1 MGFVVYF
8 FLTVLTYTHCFH
20 CSPLAREKR
29 VITRMSL
36 LVDATRAKTDN
47 DRLKKLIAASKLFEH
62 CDARKHDADIK
73 AGAVSLVCAI
83 LRSCSMLFIARS
95 KEIQHCLKIL
105 LNLFRCSTDRLCA
118 SFCTDGTTL
127 IIDLLELIEINYRL
141 GKKGDVKSLVLAQG
155 VVDKLICGARV
166 PLSKIKLQEDLF
178 SSLVQN
184 ISGATGS
191 LVMHQSMKII
201 ASLSENS
208 QNKRAMYSFP
218 CMMDAIALGSTYMFE
233 TVRDESARII
243 MNLSLDTNNK
253 RSLAQHYLDVVLAL
267 ARGTTT
273 SKSYAIH
280 TLGSLSSLPE
290 NKAIIVQHKNGAVV
304 DVLLWVASSSTQL
317 IDLRIYATKILGN
330 LAVAQVG
337 SHPRLLVSLSSLAI
351 SDKMNQLAVTAA
363 MSVKKLSNHIR
374 SSDPCHEA
382 LLQALVTMSY
392 ATSTGVLKWTVK
404 AYCEQASS
412 PSDRVSMIGHK
423 GLLSSLT
430 MLTNDDNE
438 FVRENARDVLSALA
452 GKQDI
457 YLLKCNHFHKTK
469 S

>member
-1 MGFVVYF
+1 MVFVIYL
-8 FLTVLTYTHCFH
+8 FLKEILTYTHFFH
-20 CSPLAREKR
+20 YSPLAREKR

-47 DRLKKLIAASKLFEH
+47 DRLKKLIAASKLFDH
-62 CDARKHDADIK
+62 CDASKHDADIK

-83 LRSCSMLFIARS
+83 LRSCSMFFKSRS

-127 IIDLLELIEINYRL
+127 ILDLLQHIEINYRL

-155 VVDKLICGARV
+155 VLDKLVAGARV
-166 PLSKIKLQEDLF
+166 PLSRIKLQEDLL
-178 SSLVQN
+178 SSLVGN

-191 LVMHQSMKII
+191 LVMHISLKVI
-201 ASLSENS
+201 ASLSEHS
-208 QNKRAMYSFP
+208 QNKQAMYSFP
-218 CMMDAIALGSTYMFE
+218 GLMEAFALGSTYMFE

-243 MNLSLDTNNK
+243 MNLSLDNNNK
-253 RSLAQHYLDVVLAL
+253 RPLIRHMDVFLAL
-267 ARGTTT
+267 ARGTAT

-290 NKAIIVQHKNGAVV
+290 NKVIMVQHKGGAVI
-304 DVLLWVASSSTQL
+304 DVLLRVASSSTQPL
-317 IDLRIYATKILGN
+317 DLRINATKILGN

-337 SHPRLLVSLSSLAI
+337 SHPGLLVSLSSLAI
-351 SDKMNQLAVTAA
+351 TDKMNQLAIMAA

-374 SSDPCHEA
+374 SNDSCHKA

-392 ATSTGVLKWTVK
+392 GTSTEVLKWTVK

-412 PSDRVSMIGHK
+412 PTDRVSMIGHK

-430 MLTNDDNE
+430 MLTNDEND

-452 GKQDI
+452 GKQ
-457 YLLKCNHFHKTK
+457 
-469 S
+469 

>member
-1 MGFVVYF
+1 MIFVVY
-8 FLTVLTYTHCFH
+8 LLVLEGNTNVYTLLPL
-20 CSPLAREKR
+20 SPLAREKR

-47 DRLKKLIAASKLFEH
+47 DRLKKLIAASKLFDH
-62 CDARKHDADIK
+62 CDASKHDADIK

-83 LRSCSMLFIARS
+83 LRSCSMFFKSRS

-118 SFCTDGTTL
+118 SFCTDGAAL
-127 IIDLLELIEINYRL
+127 FLVLLEFIEINYRL

-155 VVDKLICGARV
+155 VLDKLVAGARV
-166 PLSKIKLQEDLF
+166 PLSRIKLQEDLL
-178 SSLVQN
+178 SSLVGN

-191 LVMHQSMKII
+191 LVMHISLKVI
-201 ASLSENS
+201 ASLSEHS
-208 QNKRAMYSFP
+208 QNKQAMYSFP
-218 CMMDAIALGSTYMFE
+218 GLMEAIALGSTYMFE

-243 MNLSLDTNNK
+243 MNLSSDTNNK
-253 RSLAQHYLDVVLAL
+253 RPLIQHYMDVVLAL
-267 ARGTTT
+267 ARGTAT

-290 NKAIIVQHKNGAVV
+290 NKVIMVQHKGGAVIN
-304 DVLLWVASSSTQL
+304 VLLRVASSSTQPL
-317 IDLRIYATKILGN
+317 DLRINATKILGN

-337 SHPRLLVSLSSLAI
+337 SHPGLLVSLSSLAI
-351 SDKMNQLAVTAA
+351 TDKMNQLAIMAA

-374 SSDPCHEA
+374 SNDSCHGA

-392 ATSTGVLKWTVK
+392 GSSTEVLKWTVK

-412 PSDRVSMIGHK
+412 PTDRVSMIGHK

-430 MLTNDDNE
+430 MLTNDEND

-452 GKQDI
+452 GKQ
-457 YLLKCNHFHKTK
+457 
-469 S
+469 